1 MYPAGKRLTVFSMRP
16 LKIDKSELMFDSRFL
31 KSLIIPLLV
40 ETLLS
45 VTIGLMDTIMV
56 AGVGEH
62 AVSGVS
68 LIDSISALFIFLFS
82 AFATGGAVVASQY
95 LGKKEPENA
104 RYSAKQLMY
113 LSIGFS
119 VAVSA
124 LLFVFRTQVLHLI
137 YGTIDADVMD
147 SAVMYFEPI
156 LISFPFLAVLNSAN
170 ALFRSMGKSKITM
183 IVSIIMNVINVT
195 GNYILINI
203 VGLETLG
210 AGIASL
216 ASRAVA
222 CFYMVYKVTR
232 PQEVIHIEDPLR
244 FDFSLPMI
252 RRVLRVALPSG
263 IENSMFHIGKI
274 LISSTIASFGTA
286 SIAASAVF
294 NAVSTM
300 ANIPGTAI
308 GMASVTV
315 IGQCCGAGKTDQAEY
330 YGRKLMALTYMM
342 MGATCLLIFI
352 AAKPLAEMYNLSAA
366 AEALA
371 IESTR
376 LNMLQTFLI
385 WPLAFTLPNYLRAAG
400 DVRFTMFV
408 SVASMWIF
416 RVLLSVLLGTVL
428 GLGFIGV
435 CWGMFIDWYCRAAF
449 FVYRFLKGGWK
460 TKKVV

>member
-1 MYPAGKRLTVFSMRP
+1 MDGELLYLQSSWFPPWRPECFRIPYKLIHNPVLFPYFRESGLYPAGKRLTVFSMRP

-170 ALFRSMGKSKITM
+170 ALFRSMGKSRITM

-274 LISSTIASFGTA
+274 LLRQTAANQFGRVALQDTDDLVDFPDIRFCHGTDNESF
-286 SIAASAVF
+286 S
-294 NAVSTM
+294 
-300 ANIPGTAI
+300 
-308 GMASVTV
+308 
-315 IGQCCGAGKTDQAEY
+315 
-330 YGRKLMALTYMM
+330 
-342 MGATCLLIFI
+342 
-352 AAKPLAEMYNLSAA
+352 
-366 AEALA
+366 
-371 IESTR
+371 
-376 LNMLQTFLI
+376 
-385 WPLAFTLPNYLRAAG
+385 
-400 DVRFTMFV
+400 
-408 SVASMWIF
+408 
-416 RVLLSVLLGTVL
+416 GTVL
-428 GLGFIGV
+428 QNAL
-435 CWGMFIDWYCRAAF
+435 CRQLDQSLPHRRTADRKF
-449 FVYRFLKGGWK
+449 FADNILVDALSGLKGTVANLLCDIVIDMIFERFK
-460 TKKVV
+460 SFHKDTSLICCVLYILKRNRRTIYNKQQLPEISY

>member
-1 MYPAGKRLTVFSMRP
+1 MRP

-195 GNYILINI
+195 GNYILINGKLGFPEL
-203 VGLETLG
+203 GLAG
-210 AGIASL
+210 AGLSTLFSRILMVAVFAFIFFCTRRYAPSLQGYRKGRINKKDFFRLNQLGFPVALQMGMETAS
-216 ASRAVA
+216 
-222 CFYMVYKVTR
+222 
-232 PQEVIHIEDPLR
+232 
-244 FDFSLPMI
+244 FSLSAIMI
-252 RRVLRVALPSG
+252 GWLGSTSPSPPTK
-263 IENSMFHIGKI
+263 SCWPSPK
-274 LISSTIASFGTA
+274 SAS
-286 SIAASAVF
+286 
-294 NAVSTM
+294 
-300 ANIPGTAI
+300 
-308 GMASVTV
+308 
-315 IGQCCGAGKTDQAEY
+315 
-330 YGRKLMALTYMM
+330 
-342 MGATCLLIFI
+342 
-352 AAKPLAEMYNLSAA
+352 
-366 AEALA
+366 
-371 IESTR
+371 
-376 LNMLQTFLI
+376 
-385 WPLAFTLPNYLRAAG
+385 
-400 DVRFTMFV
+400 
-408 SVASMWIF
+408 
-416 RVLLSVLLGTVL
+416 
-428 GLGFIGV
+428 
-435 CWGMFIDWYCRAAF
+435 
-449 FVYRFLKGGWK
+449 
-460 TKKVV
+460 